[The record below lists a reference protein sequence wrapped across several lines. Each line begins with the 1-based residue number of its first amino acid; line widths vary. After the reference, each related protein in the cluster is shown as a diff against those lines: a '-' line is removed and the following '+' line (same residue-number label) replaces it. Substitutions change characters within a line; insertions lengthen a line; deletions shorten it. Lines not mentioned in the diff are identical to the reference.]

1 MTIYCVRYPTG
12 YDYDE
17 IMKYFSSEE
26 EAEEYCKLV
35 NKHNPGLDAYVSD
48 IEVD

>member
-1 MTIYCVRYPTG
+1 MIIYCVKYQTG

-26 EAEEYCKLV
+26 EAEGYAKLV
-35 NKHNPGLDAYVSD
+35 NEQNPGLDAYVSD
-48 IEVD
+48 IEVN